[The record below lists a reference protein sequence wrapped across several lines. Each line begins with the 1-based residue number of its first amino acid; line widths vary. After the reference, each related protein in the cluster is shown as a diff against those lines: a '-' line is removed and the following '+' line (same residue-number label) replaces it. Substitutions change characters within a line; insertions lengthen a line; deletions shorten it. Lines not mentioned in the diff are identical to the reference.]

1 MDENKVGLS
10 YKCADNLSFR
20 RLINSHCAMLASK
33 SFPFI
38 LCVWL
43 ANINT
48 LNLTLRLPLLQLAIT
63 EFATARCLAFSECP
77 VSWTQENKCLLV
89 MNQSPFL
96 FTAVARILVQSVQK
110 SALQQLDSCPH
121 SRLCSFFCLVVSFEV
136 FSVSA
141 FKYSLLKSIW
151 STQVWHFFIFRSKI
165 AIAKGNERRTAPFE
179 QH

>member
-20 RLINSHCAMLASK
+20 HLYQQPLCNAGLKVISLYS
-33 SFPFI
+33 
-38 LCVWL
+38 LCV
-43 ANINT
+43 ACEHKHAQPDP
-48 LNLTLRLPLLQLAIT
+48 LPFLQLAIT

-77 VSWTQENKCLLV
+77 VSWTRENKCLLI

-121 SRLCSFFCLVVSFEV
+121 SKLCSSCLVVSFEV

-141 FKYSLLKSIW
+141 FKYSLLKSIR

-165 AIAKGNERRTAPFE
+165 AIAKGNERLTAPFE